1 MFQNTVKTGLNVPES
16 FKFLLNNI
24 ISRMKNME
32 KTKEM
37 ITFDP
42 STTKFRLLTS
52 SSIGR
57 DSAEK
62 KCKIKC
68 CLIS

>member
-1 MFQNTVKTGLNVPES
+1 
-16 FKFLLNNI
+16 
-24 ISRMKNME
+24 MKNME

-42 STTKFRLLTS
+42 STAKFRLLTS

-68 CLIS
+68 CLISWLYIIII